1 MANDPKTEL
10 DRLAAAMA
18 RDILELP
25 DDELLRQ
32 VGNDEGLK
40 DARAAIMA
48 DLEAAKI
55 ASRKNRLTDA
65 RAELTAF
72 DAKAGNNRTVVDLEE
87 ARRQLKKALL
97 PSQSDS
103 SRITL
108 AARDGKGI
116 PDADIEGLVQDAKDL
131 GLFDS
136 DEE

>member
-1 MANDPKTEL
+1 MANDPMTEL

-18 RDILELP
+18 KGILELP

-32 VGNDEGLK
+32 VGGAHGLK
-40 DARAAIMA
+40 EARAAITA
-48 DLEAAKI
+48 DLDAAMV
-55 ASRKNRLTDA
+55 ASRKKKLADA
-65 RAELTAF
+65 RLELEAF
-72 DAKAGNNRTVVDLEE
+72 KAKAGNDRKVVDLAE
-87 ARRQLKKALL
+87 ARKRLKKALQ

-116 PDADIEGLVQDAKDL
+116 PDTDIEGLAQDAKDL
-131 GLFDS
+131 GIFDF